1 LYQENKY
8 WGDLMLLKKSWFYLI
23 IYVVIFIMFMLSN
36 SLIIKQPKLVWY
48 SFLISISLMI
58 LSSVIA
64 VLLSFRENKINKG
77 KQKIFSLVRLIFS
90 ISLTIFASIWLMTIL
105 SLEFN

>member
-1 LYQENKY
+1 
-8 WGDLMLLKKSWFYLI
+8 MLLKKSWFYLI
-23 IYVVIFIMFMLSN
+23 IYGVIFIMFMLSN

-64 VLLSFRENKINKG
+64 VVLSFRENKINKG